1 MLDTVFQTYITQGI
15 SVDILKRVS
24 LIVYVHLYGRLE
36 SLNRTHLACSLSF
49 WPLPRPSYLYLL
61 CLDRNTNLLEDCKN
75 RSNNH
80 DLDLEQAKKEY
91 RFARANLINVK
102 TRTSDIFDVFIQRGT
117 KSVSFAGLC

>member
-61 CLDRNTNLLEDCKN
+61 CLDRNTNLLEDCKY

-91 RFARANLINVK
+91 RDSPARI
-102 TRTSDIFDVFIQRGT
+102 
-117 KSVSFAGLC
+117 

>member
-1 MLDTVFQTYITQGI
+1 M
-15 SVDILKRVS
+15 
-24 LIVYVHLYGRLE
+24 IVYVHLYGRLE

>member
-1 MLDTVFQTYITQGI
+1 MLETVFQTYITQGI